1 MRVGIQALA
10 LTLAVGTVPAADKS
24 AGGEKWKYAGENQG
38 IAFYLRITDQ
48 CRDGSMVALQLIS
61 ELENPVTV
69 TFRLNDSD
77 WRKTFTRELAAGGKD
92 ATLKYSPEEGPVCN
106 PYIDQVYIE
115 PKMEWLTQS
124 EDTTFEASFP

>member
-1 MRVGIQALA
+1 MRVGILALA
-10 LTLAVGTVPAADKS
+10 LTLMVGTAPAADKP

-48 CRDGSMVALQLIS
+48 CREGSKVFLKLRS
-61 ELENPVTV
+61 ELENPVTI

-92 ATLKYSPEEGPVCN
+92 ATLQYSPDDGPVCN
-106 PYIDQVYIE
+106 PYIDQVFIE
-115 PKMEWLTQS
+115 PKTEWVTQS
-124 EDTTFEASFP
+124 EDTTYEAILP